1 MLGATTVVGFRR
13 YGRRYLCAASWDG
26 KQGAAFEMTVQSKL
40 QSTQRHSPPDLSVL
54 EGEIAGP
61 VAVHVLPASTCPW
74 ACHAAGAQSLAFAIT

>member
-1 MLGATTVVGFRR
+1 MLDATTVVGVRR
-13 YGRRYLCAASWDG
+13 DGRIYLCTASWDG
-26 KQGAAFEMTVQSKL
+26 KGAVFEMTVQSKL
-40 QSTQRHSPPDLSVL
+40 QSTQRHSPPDLSVR